1 MNKMYFFIVI
11 LFLVGGTITLSGCTK
26 SETINSSGSHSHSS
40 EETYTCPMHPE
51 IRQNKP
57 GNCPICHMK
66 LVKVEKAK
74 VDGMKAEIDLNI
86 SPYQADLVGIKPIEA
101 LKKEVIYSIP
111 VSGRMLSRSSVALQ
125 VFERDLRFIKRGAK
139 FTGRTEAYPE
149 EVVKGEIVSVDNL
162 ADPTSRTV
170 RVVGTLQG
178 NLKNSLIES
187 SFNGNIEIKLGSQ
200 IVIPEKSVLFT
211 GDGSLVYI
219 YRDQTLHPKK
229 IVLGPKVSEEYVVLE
244 GLEEGDKISSGPNF
258 LIDSESK
265 IRGLNDQK
273 HH

>member
-1 MNKMYFFIVI
+1 MNKIYIFIAI
-11 LFLVGGTITLSGCTK
+11 LFLVAGTITLSGCTK
-26 SETINSSGSHSHSS
+26 SVPVNSSSSHSHSS

-74 VDGMKAEIDLNI
+74 ASGMKAEIDLNI
-86 SPYQADLVGIKPIEA
+86 SPYQADLVSIKPIEA
-101 LKKEVIYSIP
+101 LKKDVLYSIP
-111 VSGRMLSRSSVALQ
+111 VSGRMLSRNSVALQ
-125 VFERDLRFIKRGAK
+125 IFERDLRFIKRGAK
-139 FTGRTEAYPE
+139 FTGHIEVNPE
-149 EVVKGEIVSVDNL
+149 VEVKGEIVSVDNL

-178 NLKNSLIES
+178 NLTNSLIES

-211 GDGSLVYI
+211 GNGSLVYI
-219 YRDQTLHPKK
+219 YKDQTLHPKK
-229 IVLGPKVSEEYVVLE
+229 IVLGPKVSEEYVVLK
-244 GLEEGDKISSGPNF
+244 GLEEGDRISSGPNF

>member
-1 MNKMYFFIVI
+1 MNRKYIIILLITFISGLAI
-11 LFLVGGTITLSGCTK
+11 LSGCTK
-26 SETINSSGSHSHSS
+26 SNTAKNSEPHQHS
-40 EETYTCPMHPE
+40 EEEVYTCPMHPE

-57 GNCPICHMK
+57 GSCPICHMK
-66 LVKVEKAK
+66 LVKVEQSKTDGRKA
-74 VDGMKAEIDLNI
+74 DIDLNI
-86 SPYQADLVGIKPIEA
+86 SPYQADLVGIKPIEVS
-101 LKKEVIYSIP
+101 KKEVMYSIA
-111 VSGRMLSRSSVALQ
+111 VSGRMLSRNSVALQ

-139 FTGRTEAYPE
+139 FTGHIEAFPE
-149 EVVKGEIVSVDNL
+149 EEVKGEIVSVDNL

-178 NLKNSLIES
+178 NLTNSLIES

-211 GDGSLVYI
+211 GNGSIVYI
-219 YRDQTLHPKK
+219 YQDQTLHPKK
-229 IVLGPKVSEEYVVLE
+229 VILGPKVSEEYVVLK
-244 GLEEGDKISSGPNF
+244 GLEEGNKISSGPNF